1 MDLLRYSYVSEC
13 CRLRRLPPCL
23 TLVYFLLPQRVCH
36 QASTFHLATSEHT
49 QINSTQQ
56 LSGKLVHFKE
66 EFMTRPFSQPNNSFC
81 TEQQQTNR
89 RDAVQS
95 ISKVVLQ
102 LRLRTRIRRFRTYSP
117 HQIRFIFSLSRK
129 NKRQHKSV
137 GNCDSFSFH
146 LSFLSSFGTCW
157 SVGGSVPLLHYVFV
171 VHFSGIRGRLKI
183 PRQEPP
189 IFNLN
194 YIFRFSY
201 MFVFQFIMHRQSDWE
216 RTITYPLRDRMKK
229 RALGLGMSTW
239 EELQCRRRFNADVVR
254 REMNS

>member
-117 HQIRFIFSLSRK
+117 HQIRFIFSLSPHFPEK
-129 NKRQHKSV
+129 TSDNIKVWGIVILSPFT
-137 GNCDSFSFH
+137 CP
-146 LSFLSSFGTCW
+146 SFLPSALVGR
-157 SVGGSVPLLHYVFV
+157 SVVPFHYCIMCLLFTSREFAV
-171 VHFSGIRGRLKI
+171 V
-183 PRQEPP
+183 
-189 IFNLN
+189 
-194 YIFRFSY
+194 
-201 MFVFQFIMHRQSDWE
+201 
-216 RTITYPLRDRMKK
+216 
-229 RALGLGMSTW
+229 
-239 EELQCRRRFNADVVR
+239 
-254 REMNS
+254 